1 MTDGSGE
8 PERRG
13 ESEQPPTG
21 PPAGREDPSPD
32 SANNVEI
39 EADDEWRFGVDDV
52 DENGIVNE
60 DRRIDTSIEP
70 ETIAAENAVFVVL
83 GVLIAVLI
91 LARTV
96 TVFA

>member
-13 ESEQPPTG
+13 ESEQTPVG
-21 PPAGREDPSPD
+21 PPDGRDDPSPESPD
-32 SANNVEI
+32 SI
-39 EADDEWRFGVDDV
+39 EVDADEEWRFGVDDV
-52 DENGIVNE
+52 DEDGIVNE
-60 DRRIDTSIEP
+60 SGRIDTSIEP

-83 GVLIAVLI
+83 GVVIAVLI